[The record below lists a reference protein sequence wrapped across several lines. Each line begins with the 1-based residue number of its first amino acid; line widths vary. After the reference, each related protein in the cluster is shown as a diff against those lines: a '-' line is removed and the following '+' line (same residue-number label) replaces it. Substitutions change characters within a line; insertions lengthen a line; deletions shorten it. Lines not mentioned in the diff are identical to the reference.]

1 MQVGYRSSMS
11 SPPAELS
18 SIRNGPSSSRASC
31 RQDGRPVTTTSA
43 LQEASADVTE
53 ASSSDSSSGSERPG
67 RSSLRLMSAATL
79 GIFALAA
86 TLVIASRT
94 LEAGLPALVGDGQI
108 TGLDDVSRDEDVVVT
123 FEVKTELPPL
133 PQHKYSFED
142 EPVHLEGDAAFDLDT
157 DLAKVPDPKCGE
169 FRFSFCSES
178 KGGAY
183 FDPTMDACMPVTRGP
198 IYVCNRSPNRFTSL
212 HECHRDCVKASRPHR
227 RCMAT
232 PQFSHCEKGLASGWW
247 FSNGTACQEW
257 RFPLGMC
264 PARDSSVYAT
274 ARECRDNCLRPR
286 DKLHCC
292 HVPEPQVCTPGQLKY
307 PYFAVISY
315 DGGFRC
321 LEATAST
328 LSGYQCLTG
337 PNQFDTVDSC
347 NSTCIDGRH
356 D

>member
-94 LEAGLPALVGDGQI
+94 LEAGSPALVGDGQI

-123 FEVKTELPPL
+123 FEAKTELPPL
-133 PQHKYSFED
+133 PQHKYGFED

-157 DLAKVPDPKCGE
+157 DLAKVVSAK
-169 FRFSFCSES
+169 
-178 KGGAY
+178 
-183 FDPTMDACMPVTRGP
+183 
-198 IYVCNRSPNRFTSL
+198 
-212 HECHRDCVKASRPHR
+212 
-227 RCMAT
+227 
-232 PQFSHCEKGLASGWW
+232 
-247 FSNGTACQEW
+247 
-257 RFPLGMC
+257 
-264 PARDSSVYAT
+264 
-274 ARECRDNCLRPR
+274 
-286 DKLHCC
+286 
-292 HVPEPQVCTPGQLKY
+292 
-307 PYFAVISY
+307 
-315 DGGFRC
+315 
-321 LEATAST
+321 
-328 LSGYQCLTG
+328 
-337 PNQFDTVDSC
+337 
-347 NSTCIDGRH
+347 
-356 D
+356 